1 MDVTLLER
9 ELMPSR
15 VRLYS
20 TRLMKEVEDG
30 TLPLSV
36 YKGFVQE
43 TYHYVKHTTRFF
55 VAAASRM
62 PEEYERSRKDLIEYA
77 ADESGHEV
85 YLLNDLK
92 ALGMSPE
99 EVKRSEPLIE
109 TEALTGFHY
118 YLAMFG
124 NPVGIW
130 GNVYAVEGFS
140 NDKSSKAAETLMSSL
155 HLPKAAVSFLV
166 SHGKFDV
173 GHFNNAKDIIEKKI
187 VSQEDERAVAY
198 CARASLELYA
208 TMYEAVYSHYGRP
221 S

>member
-1 MDVTLLER
+1 MDLAELEKTVKS
-9 ELMPSR
+9 SR
-15 VRLYS
+15 RKLYE
-20 TRLMKEVEDG
+20 TRLMREVENG
-30 TLPLSV
+30 TLPLHV

-62 PEEYERSRKDLIEYA
+62 PEEYEEIRKNLVEYA

-92 ALGMSPE
+92 ALGSDPE
-99 EVKRSEPLIE
+99 KIRNSEPLVE
-109 TEALTGFHY
+109 TEALTGYHY

-124 NPVGIW
+124 NPIGIL

-140 NDKSSKAAETLMSSL
+140 NDKSGQAATTLMRTL
-155 HLPKAAVSFLV
+155 GLPQKAVTFLT

-173 GHFNNAKDIIEKKI
+173 EHFSNAQRIIEEKI
-187 VSQEDERAVAY
+187 TRSEDERAIAY
-198 CARASLELYA
+198 CAKASLDLYA
-208 TMYEAVYSHYGRP
+208 AMYDAIYIHYVA
-221 S
+221 